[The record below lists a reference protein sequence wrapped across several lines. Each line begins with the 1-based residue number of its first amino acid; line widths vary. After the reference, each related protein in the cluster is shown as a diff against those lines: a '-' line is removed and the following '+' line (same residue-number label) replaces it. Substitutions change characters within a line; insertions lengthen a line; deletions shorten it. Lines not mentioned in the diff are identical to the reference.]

1 LLLRPIQLCGIIPP
15 ISTASGVASDR
26 ERGVFLTR
34 DFHESKGVIVYNL
47 GCPNDHHFE
56 GWFAS
61 LAEYERQ
68 SESRLLSCPLCGSED
83 VSRIAHAPYVSTGAA
98 PREEQRGTGS
108 GRAAPALPQQYANLT
123 AEFVSNVIETVLE
136 KTVDVG
142 RAFPEEAR
150 RIHYNEAP
158 ERAIRGTATDKEVE
172 ALRDEG
178 IEVMSLPVPPH
189 RLVKAH

>member
-1 LLLRPIQLCGIIPP
+1 LWHHIVH
-15 ISTASGVASDR
+15 SAASGVTSKR
-26 ERGVFLTR
+26 ERAVFLTR

-68 SESRLLSCPLCGSED
+68 FESKLLSCPLCGSED
-83 VSRIAHAPYVSTGAA
+83 VSRIAHAPYVSTGAT
-98 PREEQRGTGS
+98 PREEPRSAGSGTG
-108 GRAAPALPQQYANLT
+108 APAVPQQYANLT
-123 AEFVSNVIETVLE
+123 AEFLSNVIETVLE

-158 ERAIRGTATDKEVE
+158 ERAIRGTATHKEVE

-178 IEVMSLPVPPH
+178 IEVMSLPIPPH
-189 RLVKAH
+189 LLVKAH